1 MKPVQLTFDIK
12 TSDWLVWKGQVV
24 MSRGEEHYFS
34 ELFKKLAF
42 IQPTTVLEVGFGL
55 GISAEL
61 IQQYLRPVHHYIVEI
76 DVGIF
81 QDLQTF
87 ALGKQG
93 IYPILGDWDTFKS
106 EKQYDLIFFDTYDY
120 FPPNCSVEVARTQ
133 RAKRARQL
141 LTSNGVFC
149 HPHFGDGGIPDLPG
163 FGTVVVERLQ
173 VPKFSVAEGS
183 MCEHVAVVYH
193 RPNPLENFE

>member
-1 MKPVQLTFDIK
+1 MQPIQLTFDVK
-12 TSDWLVWKGQVV
+12 NPDWLVWKGQIV
-24 MSRGEEHYFS
+24 MSRGEEPYFS
-34 ELFKKLAF
+34 ELFNKLAF
-42 IQPTTVLEVGFGL
+42 LQSATVLEVGFGL

-61 IQQYLRPVHHYIVEI
+61 IQQHLRPIYHDIVEL

-93 IYPILGDWDTFKS
+93 VQPILGDWNTFKA
-106 EKQYDLIFFDTYDY
+106 KKPYDFIFFDTYDY
-120 FPPNCSVEVARTQ
+120 FPPNCSVEVARVQ

-149 HPHFGDGGIPDLPG
+149 HAGLIL
-163 FGTVVVERLQ
+163 
-173 VPKFSVAEGS
+173 SVDRSA
-183 MCEHVAVVYH
+183 
-193 RPNPLENFE
+193 

>member
-1 MKPVQLTFDIK
+1 VKPVQLTFDVK
-12 TSDWLVWKGQVV
+12 NPDWLIWKSQIV
-24 MSRGEEHYFS
+24 MSRGEEPYFS

-42 IQPTTVLEVGFGL
+42 LQPTTVLEVGFGL

-61 IQQYLRPVHHYIVEI
+61 IQQHLRPISHDIVEL

-93 IYPILGDWDTFKS
+93 VQPILGDWNTFKAK
-106 EKQYDLIFFDTYDY
+106 KQYDFIFFDTYDY
-120 FPPNCSVEVARTQ
+120 FPPNCSVEVARVQ

-149 HPHFGDGGIPDLPG
+149 HPHFGDGDIPDLPG
-163 FGTVVVERLQ
+163 FDTVVVERLQ
-173 VPKFSVAEGS
+173 VPEFSVADGS
-183 MCEHVAVVYH
+183 KCEYVAIVYH
-193 RPNPLENFE
+193 RQNLLENFG